1 MLHALFTTKHLVSEM
16 FEFNGQRVSA
26 ASREVRS
33 LSASLCLFLTEIYS
47 EIVKILGHQLG
58 ILSDYLH
65 SDAFHQTTPLNKHEW
80 KMKKVSRSENVCTE
94 KREIKTC
101 KINKKANG
109 HKAQKF
115 EERKTSEKSFSSLA
129 IYHQYN
135 LRFYF
140 VFHIFLPLTSKSSI
154 IFCFSF

>member
-1 MLHALFTTKHLVSEM
+1 MLHALFTAKHLANNV

-26 ASREVRS
+26 ASREARS
-33 LSASLCLFLTEIYS
+33 LSASLCLFQTEIFS

-65 SDAFHQTTPLNKHEW
+65 SDAFHQTTPSNKHEW

-101 KINKKANG
+101 KINKKRMDT
-109 HKAQKF
+109 K
-115 EERKTSEKSFSSLA
+115 R
-129 IYHQYN
+129 
-135 LRFYF
+135 
-140 VFHIFLPLTSKSSI
+140 KSSKREKPPKKVSPRWQFI
-154 IFCFSF
+154 INTT